1 MDLLESD
8 KTIFIYDGDCQFCS
22 YFAELKELKAGIPT
36 FEIMNGRDNLDLLLK
51 LKNKGFDL
59 KDGAILIHKN
69 EIYYGYKS
77 IKWICSQ
84 MEPSDHLLRIMFK
97 LMKSNR
103 FSKLIYPVLLIVR
116 RLLLTIKNKKLDPL
130 AN

>member
-8 KTIFIYDGDCQFCS
+8 KTFFIYDRYCQFGS
-22 YFAELKELKAGIPT
+22 YFAELKELKAGIPN
-36 FEIMNGRDNLDLLLK
+36 FDIINGRDNLDLILK
-51 LKNKGFDL
+51 LKNKGHNL

-69 EIYYGYKS
+69 EIYYGYMS

-84 MEPSDHLLRIMFK
+84 MEPSGHLLRILFK

-103 FSKLIYPVLLIVR
+103 ISKLIYPVLLLLR
-116 RLLLTIKNKKLDPL
+116 RLSLTIKNKKIDPL